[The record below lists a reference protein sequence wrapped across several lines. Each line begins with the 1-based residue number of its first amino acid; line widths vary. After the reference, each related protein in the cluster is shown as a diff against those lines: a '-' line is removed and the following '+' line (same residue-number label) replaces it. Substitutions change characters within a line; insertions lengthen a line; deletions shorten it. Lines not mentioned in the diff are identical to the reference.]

1 MIGCA
6 PPTQLRYDVV
16 VIDTERFRLGN
27 GVMNLGL
34 QVGLREVSPDVLT
47 RPGLEERFLLPASVD
62 Y

>member
-1 MIGCA
+1 MIGYA
-6 PPTQLRYDVV
+6 PPTQLRYNVV

-34 QVGLREVSPDVLT
+34 QVGLREVPPDVLT